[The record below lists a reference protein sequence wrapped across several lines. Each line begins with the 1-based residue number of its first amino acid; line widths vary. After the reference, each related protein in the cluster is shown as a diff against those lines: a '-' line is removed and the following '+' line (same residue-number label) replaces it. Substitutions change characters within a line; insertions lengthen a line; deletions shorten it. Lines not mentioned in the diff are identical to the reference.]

1 MIMPP
6 RLRKFA
12 LVAHVAISVGW
23 LGAVVVFLALA
34 IVGMTAREPLLV
46 RGAYV
51 AMEAAAWSV
60 LVPLALGSLVT
71 GVIEGLDTTWGLF
84 QHYWVLI
91 KLVLTVFS
99 TVILFMYMETFHVMA
114 RVARNPSADL
124 RVVQDP
130 SPALHSTLAIVVL
143 LVTTVL
149 AIYKPR
155 GLTPYGRRYQ
165 RETKTGGEGTMAAE
179 TTGTRQGDT
188 VMAARNS
195 ASGAREFVSGR
206 SRRAGPGPPRWT
218 YVAGTLLM
226 ILIALVFLVIVLHVV
241 GGGFPGH

>member
-34 IVGMTAREPLLV
+34 IVGMTAREALLV
-46 RGAYV
+46 RAAYV
-51 AMEAAAWSV
+51 AMEPAAWSV

-71 GVIEGLDTTWGLF
+71 GVIEGVGTTWGLF

-114 RVARNPSADL
+114 RVARDASADL

-130 SPALHSTLAIVVL
+130 SPVLHSALAIVVL
-143 LVTTVL
+143 LVTTLL

-155 GLTPYGRRYQ
+155 GLTPYGRRHQ
-165 RETKTGGEGTMAAE
+165 RETETGDEDTTAAQA
-179 TTGTRQGDT
+179 TGTRHGDT

-195 ASGAREFVSGR
+195 ASGAEYVSGR
-206 SRRAGPGPPRWT
+206 SHRAGPGPPRWT

-226 ILIALVFLVIVLHVV
+226 ILIALVFLVIVLHVF